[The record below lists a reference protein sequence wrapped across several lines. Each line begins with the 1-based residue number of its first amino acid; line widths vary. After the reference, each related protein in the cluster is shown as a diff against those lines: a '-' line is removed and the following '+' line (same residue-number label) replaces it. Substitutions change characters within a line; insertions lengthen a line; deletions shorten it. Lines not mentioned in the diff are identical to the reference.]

1 MKNYCSI
8 SFHCT
13 KDCAACNGSQAEIIN
28 IYDTL
33 PKVMRVFKDNV
44 STRTLLAS
52 TAKKAITM

>member
-1 MKNYCSI
+1 MA
-8 SFHCT
+8 FHCT
-13 KDCAACNGSQAEIIN
+13 MAQKTILHAIEFKQKILVNM
-28 IYDTL
+28 TL

>member
-1 MKNYCSI
+1 MDIGTKN
-8 SFHCT
+8 CT
-13 KDCAACNGSQAEIIN
+13 ACNGNQTKIIN
-28 IYDTL
+28 EYDTL